1 MITKFLLSPPVAFLI
16 YSALGALIFLYGK
29 MSAPVEDIA
38 DDQKRSLYGSGEAG
52 PEERGVPGYKPFL
65 LISLFFALMHL
76 GVLVIGTGSLNSETG
91 IYTFIL
97 MISLAAL
104 ILG

>member
-1 MITKFLLSPPVAFLI
+1 MDLKFLLSPPVAFLI
-16 YSALGALIFLYGK
+16 YAVFGSLIFLYGK
-29 MSAPVEDIA
+29 MSAPIEDKT
-38 DDQKRSLYGSGEAG
+38 DEQKRSLYGSGEAG

-76 GVLVIGTGSLNSETG
+76 GVLVIGTGSLNIETG

-97 MISLAAL
+97 MISLVAL

>member
-1 MITKFLLSPPVAFLI
+1 MDLKVLLSPPVAFLI
-16 YSALGALIFLYGK
+16 YSAFSALIYLYGK
-29 MSAPVEDIA
+29 MTAPIEDKS
-38 DDQKRSLYGSGEAG
+38 DELKRSLYGSGEAG

-76 GVLVIGTGSLNSETG
+76 GVLVIGTGSLNIETG
-91 IYTFIL
+91 VFTFIL
-97 MISLAAL
+97 MMSLGAL

>member
-1 MITKFLLSPPVAFLI
+1 MT
-16 YSALGALIFLYGK
+16 
-29 MSAPVEDIA
+29 APIEDKS
-38 DDQKRSLYGSGEAG
+38 DELKRSLYGSGEAG

-76 GVLVIGTGSLNSETG
+76 GVLVIGTGSLNIETG
-91 IYTFIL
+91 VFTFIL
-97 MISLAAL
+97 MMSLGAL